1 MAMRSA
7 RDCRVTAVTG
17 VYRSLIAGG
26 TRGLG
31 RSIAKQS
38 MRRDIEPVVL
48 GRPRPDRSST
58 IEIDGEAVRFEP
70 VRIEDDA
77 DVSRCIDRFKVTPSL
92 NFRELFYLPGEH
104 LKGRFC
110 DQPEAAVRHMVD
122 VTLFGLMNLVRHFHP
137 MKKKPYRLITVAST
151 TSWRIRPDEAAYGA
165 AKAAAAQFARNIH
178 QEIVKDL
185 PDATSL
191 IVHPGGMRT
200 GFWPHGVDT
209 SMFMDT
215 DVAARLIWE
224 EMEAQDRGQ
233 WPALHELHI
242 LRGPDGQPILERGPK
257 APQ

>member
-1 MAMRSA
+1 MRSA
-7 RDCRVTAVTG
+7 RDCRLTAVTD
-17 VYRSLIAGG
+17 VYRSLIVGG

-38 MRRDIEPVVL
+38 MRRGIEPVVL
-48 GRPRPDRSST
+48 GRPRSDRSST

-70 VRIEDDA
+70 VHVEDDA
-77 DVSRCIDRFKVTPSL
+77 DVSRCIGRFKVTPSL

-104 LKGRFC
+104 LQGRFC
-110 DQPEAAVRHMVD
+110 DQPEAAVRHLLD

-137 MKKKPYRLITVAST
+137 MKKKLYRLITVAST

-178 QEIVKDL
+178 LEIVEDL
-185 PDATSL
+185 PGAKSL

-200 GFWPHGVDT
+200 GFWPGGVDT

-215 DVAARLIWE
+215 DVVARLIWE
-224 EMEAQDRGQ
+224 EMEAQDRGE

>member
-1 MAMRSA
+1 MTYVRTHVKMAMRSA
-7 RDCRVTAVTG
+7 RGCRLTAVTG

-38 MRRDIEPVVL
+38 MRRGIEPVVL

-110 DQPEAAVRHMVD
+110 DQPEAAVRHLLD
-122 VTLFGLMNLVRHFHP
+122 VTLFGLMN
-137 MKKKPYRLITVAST
+137 
-151 TSWRIRPDEAAYGA
+151 
-165 AKAAAAQFARNIH
+165 
-178 QEIVKDL
+178 
-185 PDATSL
+185 
-191 IVHPGGMRT
+191 
-200 GFWPHGVDT
+200 VDT

-215 DVAARLIWE
+215 DVVARLIWE
-224 EMEAQDRGQ
+224 EMETQDRGE
-233 WPALHELHI
+233 WPALHELHV
-242 LRGPDGQPILERGPK
+242 LRGPDGQPVLERRPK